1 VSQTAKL
8 IKEQQQLK
16 LELKHFKNLV
26 KSTVFMVCLKDRK
39 LLKQTESGKLFQS
52 IGMDFW
58 QRFYR
63 QNAEFLGPL

>member
-39 LLKQTESGKLFQS
+39 LLKLTESGKLS
-52 IGMDFW
+52 IEELEEW
-58 QRFYR
+58 
-63 QNAEFLGPL
+63 NVS